1 MYTETLNHRFKPV
14 PFPLYDYQKTI
25 VKKALDTILK
35 GENGLIVQPT
45 GTGKT
50 VEAAFIAR
58 ACILLHK
65 KRGLYIYDANDGLEQ
80 ARKKFEEIFNG
91 NDISCANFFG
101 YGKED
106 HVRTANI
113 VFASYQSLNHYKD
126 KAYKTFDS
134 THFDFIIV
142 NEAHHGEAVTYK
154 EVIQHFTCP
163 KIGMTAVP
171 ERQDGKD
178 ILNIF
183 DRIIHEILF
192 EEALVKGWIAQIEYH
207 VLSSGLS
214 TQNLKA
220 ICEDVLEKGKRI
232 TIKQLNESIFVEK
245 LDDEILAEIH
255 KYAFPENKAPLQTLI
270 FCENIRH
277 AEYMLTMLKNYNRSV
292 DVVHSKKGKTH
303 NRNAIRDFKAKKFQ
317 FLISV
322 DQLNE
327 DIDIPEVELGVFLRA
342 TNSKNIWYQQL
353 GRLLRR
359 TKLKQKAIVLDF
371 VANVERLV
379 AVQELSKRIEEMA
392 KLEKTLIELLPLEK
406 EVLNVSGEGFSF
418 DFSHYMVDILNAVSA
433 IKQGRYATWEE
444 ASIAAL
450 ALGITSSIQYQ
461 RDKQYLKD
469 PKLPSMPERFYPN
482 FPGWLTFF
490 GKLVAPAGWM
500 TLNNLYESERF
511 SGVKEFKLFA
521 EKFRETNP
529 EWFKQFRST
538 EKSKGL
544 YEFCHPDLISLIRQ
558 NLKSDVAST
567 ASGWMTPTALLKA
580 KITTVE
586 FAVKFTSAYRT
597 TNPDWF
603 QNFFVKGI
611 IREHYH
617 PNLVEK
623 IIDAIEKP
631 KEGWL
636 NIFQLKEQYSIDKN
650 VILGFIKQ
658 FRESNSNWFNFYYNK
673 GIHKK
678 VEYYHPDLVTK
689 IKEYFGN

>member
-1 MYTETLNHRFKPV
+1 MYTETLNSQIKPV
-14 PFPLYDYQKTI
+14 PFQLYDYQKPI

-65 KRGLYIYDANDGLEQ
+65 KRGLHVYDANDGLEQ

-113 VFASYQSLNHYKD
+113 VFASYQSLNHYKE
-126 KAYKTFDS
+126 KAYKTFDP

-183 DRIIHEILF
+183 DKIIHEILF

-245 LDDEILAEIH
+245 LDNEILAEIH
-255 KYAFPENKAPLQTLI
+255 KYAFPENRAPLQTLI

-277 AEYMLTMLKNYNRSV
+277 AEYMLTMLKDYNRSV

-327 DIDIPEVELGVFLRA
+327 DIDIPQVELGVFLRA

-371 VANVERLV
+371 VANIQRLV
-379 AVQELSKRIEEMA
+379 AVQELSKRVEEMA
-392 KLEKTLIELLPLEK
+392 KLQKPLVELLPLEK
-406 EVLNVSGEGFSF
+406 DVINVSGEGFSF
-418 DFSHYMVDILNAVSA
+418 DFSDYTVDILKTVAA
-433 IKQGRYATWEE
+433 INKGRYSTYIEAKEATEKLKIKSGIEYYARYKEDPGLPSAPSLFYKDKGWLGWDDFLGTFYSTYEE
-444 ASIAAL
+444 VVEAVRKLQIKDQ
-450 ALGITSSIQYQ
+450 TDY
-461 RDKQYLKD
+461 RYRYKED
-469 PKLPSMPERFYPN
+469 PKLHSAPYLFYKDKGWIGWPELCN
-482 FPGWLTFF
+482 AL
-490 GKLVAPAGWM
+490 
-500 TLNNLYESERF
+500 SERRKF
-511 SGVKEFKLFA
+511 YTYA
-521 EKFRETNP
+521 EAVEVVA
-529 EWFKQFRST
+529 
-538 EKSKGL
+538 
-544 YEFCHPDLISLIRQ
+544 
-558 NLKSDVAST
+558 NLKIKDRIDYNEKYKQDRKLPRNPHFIYKDNGWINWLLYLSKYYETCEEAAQAARKLRIKSSDD
-567 ASGWMTPTALLKA
+567 
-580 KITTVE
+580 
-586 FAVKFTSAYRT
+586 YRLRYKEDEKLPC
-597 TNPDWF
+597 NPDSF
-603 QNFFVKGI
+603 YKN
-611 IREHYH
+611 
-617 PNLVEK
+617 
-623 IIDAIEKP
+623 
-631 KEGWL
+631 EGWI
-636 NIFQLKEQYSIDKN
+636 NWPKF
-650 VILGFIKQ
+650 LGRK
-658 FRESNSNWFNFYYNK
+658 
-673 GIHKK
+673 
-678 VEYYHPDLVTK
+678 
-689 IKEYFGN
+689 